1 MTVTIVSYGVLHP
14 DTPASTPD
22 VVVDVT
28 SALRNPPED
37 PRVRERMLQLN
48 GTDAEVFDYVM
59 NTPGASAIVADAF
72 DEILKLVED
81 GSPVTVHSKCKGGKH
96 RSVAIAEALGRRL
109 QDQGVTVTVSHPHKD
124 RPIIK

>member
-14 DTPASTPD
+14 DTPTSTPD

-28 SALRNPPED
+28 TALRNPPED
-37 PRVRERMLQLN
+37 PRVRERMLQLT
-48 GTDAEVFDYVM
+48 GTDPEVFDYVM
-59 NTPGASAIVADAF
+59 NTPGAGAIVDNAF

-81 GSPVTVHSKCKGGKH
+81 GSVTVHSKCKGGKH